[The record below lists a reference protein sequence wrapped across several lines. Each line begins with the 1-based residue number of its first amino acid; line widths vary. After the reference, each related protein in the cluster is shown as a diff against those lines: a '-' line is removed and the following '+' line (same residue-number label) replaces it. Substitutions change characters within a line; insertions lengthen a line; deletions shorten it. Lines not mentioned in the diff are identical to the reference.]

1 MMQVNKKR
9 KFESV
14 EDEENSF
21 QQINQDE
28 KLYFEFDRRATRG
41 ELVELHTHL
50 MGMGSADFWVNRI
63 MKVFIRNIVS
73 RTGRRDVGYTV
84 DDIWTASGLRFPQ
97 HVGSKST
104 ASWKRAILEAKIL
117 DGVNKK
123 MEDIFEQRQ
132 NKDDPNK
139 FDWVI
144 TNNKLFEILE
154 ESSNGA
160 LLAMMRNWFEFLDVN
175 GNSPSYS
182 DILQTCNVYQVIS
195 LSF

>member
-1 MMQVNKKR
+1 MQGNKKR

-28 KLYFEFDRRATRG
+28 KLYFEFDKRATRG

-84 DDIWTASGLRFPQ
+84 DDIWTASGLGFPQ

-132 NKDDPNK
+132 N
-139 FDWVI
+139 DWVI

-160 LLAMMRNWFEFLDVN
+160 LLAMMRNWLF
-175 GNSPSYS
+175 
-182 DILQTCNVYQVIS
+182 IYQVIS